1 MERRLTAL
9 NRSFQFTRPRGARP
23 SPPARGGTRPS
34 FNSRAHGGR
43 DPLWGGCWHQV
54 FRVSIHAP
62 TGGATWRAHRER
74 RRRPVSI
81 HAPTGGATRWR
92 PSLRAPRTRFNSRAH
107 GGRDWDNFE
116 SFWTGSVSIHAPTGG
131 ATYDPVWM
139 KTTKEVSIHA
149 PTGGATGRRM
159 TGSSTALFQFTRPR
173 GARPESTIVSRGK
186 SRFQFTRP
194 RGARP

>member
-107 GGRDWDNFE
+107 GGRDSKTFGYQE
-116 SFWTGSVSIHAPTGG
+116 RYAVSIHAPTGG
-131 ATYDPVWM
+131 ATVRFVWC
-139 KTTKEVSIHA
+139 TVQA
-149 PTGGATGRRM
+149 Q
-159 TGSSTALFQFTRPR
+159 FQFTRPR
-173 GARPESTIVSRGK
+173 GARPADNQGERDD
-186 SRFQFTRP
+186 
-194 RGARP
+194 